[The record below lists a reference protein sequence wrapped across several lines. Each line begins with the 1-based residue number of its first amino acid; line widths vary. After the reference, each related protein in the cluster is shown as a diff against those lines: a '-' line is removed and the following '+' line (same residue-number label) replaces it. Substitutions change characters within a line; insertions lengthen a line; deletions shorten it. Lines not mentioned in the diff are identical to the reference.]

1 MTKKE
6 IYIQFRIDE
15 LLKKKFKQYCAF
27 VLNKP
32 MSQVIKNHI
41 KSDLA
46 PLEPKTEIESHN
58 TEPIE
63 EHFEAITNLDYV
75 PELRSLLIEYI
86 KGRDEENACLSEECL
101 LHTYWDLEYRKET
114 HLLIQWKHFQSRI
127 KDEWS
132 NDNDLTEGGVV

>member
-1 MTKKE
+1 MKKE
-6 IYIQFRIDE
+6 NYIQFRIDG

-32 MSQVIKNHI
+32 MSMVLKNHI

-46 PLEPKTEIESHN
+46 PLEPKTKIESHN

-75 PELRSLLIEYI
+75 PQLRSLLIEYV
-86 KGRDEENACLSEECL
+86 KGRDEENSCLTEECL
-101 LHTYWDLEYRKET
+101 LQTYWDLESRRET
-114 HLLIQWKHFQSRI
+114 HMLFQWQHFQSRI
-127 KDEWS
+127 KDDWS
-132 NDNDLTEGGVV
+132 GDNDLTEGGVV